1 MLQRQ
6 LMYLLQLMYQQRLM
20 FQRLI
25 AAQATVAL
33 HAIDAVTL
41 IMVMAQDTVC
51 NIMRPIGT
59 NLNAAKLRH
68 LHYPRAVSNESI
80 ERPQYTRKALGLSL
94 AWVVLTKEEKIP
106 HLIPLAIVVYLD
118 GSR

>member
-25 AAQATVAL
+25 AAQATVVL

-41 IMVMAQDTVC
+41 IMVMAQATVC

-59 NLNAAKLRH
+59 KLNAAKLRH
-68 LHYPRAVSNESI
+68 LHYPRVVRNESI
-80 ERPQYTRKALGLSL
+80 ESLVYAQSVRALLGLGDSDKRRENPSL
-94 AWVVLTKEEKIP
+94 NTIGDSC
-106 HLIPLAIVVYLD
+106 IF
-118 GSR
+118 RCF